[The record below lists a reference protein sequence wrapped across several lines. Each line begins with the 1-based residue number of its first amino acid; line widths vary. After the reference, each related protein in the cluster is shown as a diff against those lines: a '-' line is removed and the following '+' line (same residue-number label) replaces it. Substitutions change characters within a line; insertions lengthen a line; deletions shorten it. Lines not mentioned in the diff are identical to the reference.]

1 MSIPGLTIIGE
12 SINDSVPSTHT
23 LFEENDINGVVELA
37 RFQAEKGAAYI
48 DVNVGLGSPEFMADI
63 VKRIQE
69 HITLPL
75 SIDTPDP
82 AIAAAGLEAYDP
94 ERAAGKKP
102 ILNSI
107 SEVRLEM
114 FDIYKKQPFVPIM
127 LITEGVDENG
137 EAKMNKTAEETI
149 VTAHSMLKIARERIV
164 DVTNDQLILDPG
176 IAPIGSD
183 SEGNFKRLMQS
194 IKMIHEEKDFAGI
207 NMSVGLSNFTVMLPP
222 KKADG
227 SPVKGPLESAFLT
240 MATPLGFNMVIGSVK
255 RKYAILP
262 NDHPAMQCLKD
273 ILEMDG
279 YDVIMR
285 VMSYY
290 S

>member
-1 MSIPGLTIIGE
+1 MRVFKSSLEPLIMLGIIG
-12 SINDSVPSTHT
+12 
-23 LFEENDINGVVELA
+23 
-37 RFQAEKGAAYI
+37 
-48 DVNVGLGSPEFMADI
+48 
-63 VKRIQE
+63 
-69 HITLPL
+69 IT
-75 SIDTPDP
+75 
-82 AIAAAGLEAYDP
+82 
-94 ERAAGKKP
+94 
-102 ILNSI
+102 
-107 SEVRLEM
+107 
-114 FDIYKKQPFVPIM
+114 FDIPLFVRFGKFYFIQLGLNGITRFAGEVKYMDRIRPDLTADEY
-127 LITEGVDENG
+127 LIVMD
-137 EAKMNKTAEETI
+137 I
-149 VTAHSMLKIARERIV
+149 KIG

-240 MATPLGFNMVIGSVK
+240 MAMPFGFNMVIGSVK